1 VLMHLGYSLLDH
13 KTMKRNRTG
22 GGFSKEAIASH
33 GWYERLATILQAS
46 SKGKGTLEL
55 IAELTERLSVDS
67 TLILRFPSNSAP
79 QLIYGKYRSKE
90 RRTKIEEYMSGH
102 YALDPFYLRIDECN
116 EAGVMSLREMIEE
129 SFGSSEY
136 YKVHYRSAGLIDE
149 ICFCCDDDEGGYVT
163 LSLSRAAGKDRYS
176 EKEIEAAR
184 RVSPIVKVLLAT
196 GWRELSSGDQL
207 SPGEAKEDQHRL
219 IENARINF
227 GRSILT
233 NREYE
238 ILQLLLRGKS
248 IAFIS
253 RALGIA
259 INTTRVHR
267 KNIYAKLNIRSGS
280 EIFTLFLDVVS
291 KTEYVPNRDPFIQY
305 QETNA

>member
-1 VLMHLGYSLLDH
+1 M
-13 KTMKRNRTG
+13 TRNRKG
-22 GGFSKEAIASH
+22 GGFSKEVIASH
-33 GWYERLATILQAS
+33 GWYERLATILRAS
-46 SKGKGTLEL
+46 SKDKGMLEL
-55 IAELTERLSVDS
+55 IGELTERLSVDS
-67 TLILRFPSNSAP
+67 TLILRFPNNSAP

-90 RRTKIEEYMSGH
+90 RKTKIEEYMSGH

-116 EAGVMSLREMIEE
+116 EAGMMSLREIIEE

-149 ICFCCDDDEGGYVT
+149 ICFCCDDEGGYVT
-163 LSLSRAAGKDRYS
+163 LSLSRAAGKERYS
-176 EKEIEAAR
+176 EKELEAAR
-184 RVSPIVKVLLAT
+184 RISPVVKVLLAA
-196 GWRELSSGDQL
+196 GWQELSSGEHL
-207 SPGEAKEDQHRL
+207 GEAKEDQHRL

-291 KTEYVPNRDPFIQY
+291 KTKYVPNRDPFIQY